1 MRQSALSCGQR
12 VHIPSPAC
20 GVLQTAI
27 EGDGEGNRCTKS
39 CFGQCFFWIV
49 VFCLGLAACSDAPL
63 LTKRESFVF
72 GTRVEVLVAGEK
84 EAPAQAAIAAV
95 LADFDALHHAYHA
108 WQPSQ
113 LSEVNAAIAAGKPIE
128 VSAEMAGLIRDAQE
142 YASLSE
148 GRFDPGIGKLVALWG
163 FHADEFA
170 AQLPDAKALQAW
182 RQHPASIAQIR
193 LEGSDGRRL
202 VSENR
207 DVMLDF
213 GGYLKGVALDRAA
226 NILREAGI
234 KNALINIGGNVMA
247 LGDKNGLPWKIGIQH
262 PRKPE
267 PLAILDLY
275 DGEAIG
281 TSGDYQRYFELN
293 GRRYS
298 HLLDPAT
305 GEPVMHT
312 QAVTILISP
321 QEEPGRTGT
330 RSDVFSK
337 PLFIAGADDWR
348 EAAHALGITH
358 VLRVDAK
365 GEIEV
370 TEDFMPRLTFPEGI
384 KHLAGG
390 N

>member
-1 MRQSALSCGQR
+1 
-12 VHIPSPAC
+12 
-20 GVLQTAI
+20 
-27 EGDGEGNRCTKS
+27 
-39 CFGQCFFWIV
+39 
-49 VFCLGLAACSDAPL
+49 
-63 LTKRESFVF
+63 
-72 GTRVEVLVAGEK
+72 
-84 EAPAQAAIAAV
+84 
-95 LADFDALHHAYHA
+95 
-108 WQPSQ
+108 
-113 LSEVNAAIAAGKPIE
+113 
-128 VSAEMAGLIRDAQE
+128 
-142 YASLSE
+142 
-148 GRFDPGIGKLVALWG
+148 
-163 FHADEFA
+163 DEFA
-170 AQLPDAKALQAW
+170 AHLPDAKALQAW
-182 RQHPASIAQIR
+182 RQHPASIAEIR

-202 VSENR
+202 VSENKE
-207 DVMLDF
+207 VMLDF

-234 KNALINIGGNVMA
+234 QNALINIGGNVMA
-247 LGDKNGLPWKIGIQH
+247 LGEKNGQPWKIGIQH

-281 TSGDYQRYFELN
+281 TSGDYQRYFELE

-330 RSDVFSK
+330 RSDVLSK
-337 PLFIAGADDWR
+337 PLFIAGADGWR

-358 VLRVDAK
+358 VLRINAK

-370 TEDFMPRLTFPEGI
+370 TKGFMPRLTFPEGI
-384 KHLAGG
+384 KHLAGD
-390 N
+390 